1 MIFLTETFEKLR
13 LRLCA
18 VTVFKGVTQSEVLSC
33 FLRLLQSIC
42 QNSPDDR
49 KVSLYAEFTAALY
62 AHGCDLG
69 EYLKTCICE
78 DENIYITLAAAKKPV
93 LKVIS
98 DCALA
103 ELELFS
109 SISAID
115 RSALKKA
122 VLKEGEL
129 PDFLSTPYDFSDIY
143 AKRVKNADKKGYGIF
158 ARHTM
163 FRVEKGEILPFESP
177 DEIRLDSLFGYEAER
192 KKVLDNTKALLE
204 GKPAANV
211 LLFGDAGTGKSSTV
225 KAVTNQLASE
235 GLRLI
240 ELSKAQLPELP
251 RVCGKIR
258 ENPLKFI
265 IFIDDLSFNKND
277 DSLGTLKAILEGSAS
292 AKSENAVIYATSNR
306 RHLVKESFSDREGDD
321 IHANDTKA
329 ELLSLSERFGLTVLF
344 GKPDK
349 KLYLEIV
356 KNLARKKGVD
366 MDEASLFAKAEEYA
380 LRKGGRSAR
389 AAEQFTDLLLAAR

>member
-33 FLRLLQSIC
+33 FLKLLESIC

-356 KNLARKKGVD
+356 KNLARKKGID